1 MIDNQQYNTL
11 FPSVPRDRPATDKD
25 GSFTALWELFFGE
38 LAQALQTNFKNEG
51 IVFPPLVSTDMDAIQ
66 NLYFPYIG
74 LPYNTLLTYLPDI
87 SGQTVFDTTHRV
99 PKQFII
105 KYDASPS
112 QIVLTAQWWSFTL
125 TYP

>member
-11 FPSVPRDRPATDKD
+11 FPSVPRDRPATDENGD
-25 GSFTALWELFFGE
+25 FTALWELFFGE
-38 LAQALQTNFKNEG
+38 MAQALQTNFKNEG
-51 IVFPPLVSTDMDAIQ
+51 IVFPSLVATDLATIQ
-66 NLYFPYIG
+66 SLYAPFIG
-74 LPYNTLLTYLPDI
+74 QPYNTLVTYVPDI
-87 SGQTVFDTTHRV
+87 SGQTVFDTTNRV

-105 KYDASPS
+105 KYDSSPS